1 MNDCFFR
8 IDVYLELK
16 KFTKELSIK
25 IPCGNDFDS
34 FIFNAINICSNGVK
48 FSKGIFSPDWYLKI
62 YDETDFKNFVNII
75 NLNKNIEVL

>member
-1 MNDCFFR
+1 MDCFFR

-16 KFTKELSIK
+16 KSTKELSIK
-25 IPCGNDFDS
+25 IPCGNDFDH
-34 FIFNAINICSNGVK
+34 FIFCAINICANGVK

-62 YDETDFKNFVNII
+62 YNETDFKEFVNII